1 MKNIVII
8 GGGPSGIVSAIYA
21 SKLGNKV
28 TLLEKN
34 NTLGKKLL
42 LTGNGKCNYWN
53 EDQSLKHYN
62 STNRELIKKII
73 NEDNQKEI
81 QKFFNNIGIIPKIK
95 DGYYYPYSNQATTI
109 QTSLIKECELNKVN
123 IITNCEVKDIEKTN
137 NNFKISTT
145 KETLTADKIIIAT
158 GSLAFPKT
166 GSTGDGYRL
175 AEKYGHHIIT
185 LLPALVQ
192 LKANEPYLKEWHGI
206 RADVSITLIENNKQV
221 QTEIGEIQLTDFGIS
236 GICVFNIS
244 SKVSRGLN
252 NKKQEQ
258 VTINF
263 LYPFNINTPDKFINF
278 MNQRNYQIKN
288 RTIADLLDGLM
299 NYKLVN
305 LILKLSKINKESTWN
320 NIPEKKKRVLGNNL
334 INFPLNITG
343 INSFDSS
350 QTCTGGIPLTEMN
363 LSTMESLKTKN
374 IYFTGEIIDIDGHCG
389 GYNLTNAWIT
399 GMLAGK
405 GVNND
410 KN

>member
-1 MKNIVII
+1 
-8 GGGPSGIVSAIYA
+8 
-21 SKLGNKV
+21 
-28 TLLEKN
+28 
-34 NTLGKKLL
+34 
-42 LTGNGKCNYWN
+42 
-53 EDQSLKHYN
+53 
-62 STNRELIKKII
+62 
-73 NEDNQKEI
+73 
-81 QKFFNNIGIIPKIK
+81 
-95 DGYYYPYSNQATTI
+95 
-109 QTSLIKECELNKVN
+109 
-123 IITNCEVKDIEKTN
+123 
-137 NNFKISTT
+137 
-145 KETLTADKIIIAT
+145 
-158 GSLAFPKT
+158 
-166 GSTGDGYRL
+166 
-175 AEKYGHHIIT
+175 
-185 LLPALVQ
+185 
-192 LKANEPYLKEWHGI
+192 
-206 RADVSITLIENNKQV
+206 
-221 QTEIGEIQLTDFGIS
+221 
-236 GICVFNIS
+236 
-244 SKVSRGLN
+244 
-252 NKKQEQ
+252 
-258 VTINF
+258 
-263 LYPFNINTPDKFINF
+263 

-343 INSFDSS
+343 TNSFDSS